1 MKKQAIITINK
12 QIGFNYETID
22 KFEAGIK
29 LTGSEV
35 KAVKSGLVNL
45 NGSYVT
51 IELDKNNRPKLI
63 LKSCRISKYS
73 KSGYAQ
79 KKYDPL
85 RDRELLL
92 TKKEIRS
99 LIGKLGTKGLTLV
112 PISVYNMRRLIKF
125 ELALVKGKSKL
136 DKREHIKKRDVNRR
150 IRQKMHT

>member
-1 MKKQAIITINK
+1 MKKNSIITINK

-22 KFEAGIK
+22 KYEAGIK
-29 LTGSEV
+29 LTGPEV
-35 KAVKSGLVNL
+35 KAVKAGLVNL

-51 IELDKNNRPKLI
+51 IEFNTNNNPTII
-63 LKSCRISKYS
+63 LKNCRISRYN
-73 KSGYAQ
+73 KSGYTQ
-79 KKYDPL
+79 KKYNPL

-92 TKKEIRS
+92 NKKEIRT
-99 LIGKLGTKGLTLV
+99 LVGKLNTKGLTLV
-112 PISVYNMRRLIKF
+112 PVSVYNMRRLIKF